1 MTEDKRSPL
10 HDWHVEHGADIVW
23 EDGYPWAMHE
33 GGDPRD
39 EYEAVRTATGI
50 WDLYSTCKYEVRGP
64 DAARLIQRRF
74 TNALDGMQAGS
85 VRYGAFVNA
94 DGLMID
100 DGNVYK
106 FADDHFLVMINT
118 AGIDDW
124 FRETADGLD
133 ATIDHKT
140 DDYAMIAVQ
149 GPTSQATLQ
158 PLTGR
163 DLGELRYFRFWPEA
177 TTVAGAEAWV
187 LRTGFSGEKGYEVV
201 VAPGDARRVW
211 DALIAAG
218 ATPFGLTAIDLARTE
233 IGLIII
239 AVDYNPGE
247 ISPWDLSMDRFIKT
261 DTECVGAA
269 ALAERG
275 ANPPKRFKTL
285 KIDGDLAPDY
295 GAAVTKDGREVGV
308 VTSPASSPRL
318 GTIGLAILDADVAER
333 RREGRGRGGR
343 WHGAG
348 DGRGAVAAR
357 SEQGAPAGV
366 GPRGPIDRGA
376 GLGPPHTYAEPMTVT
391 SSTASCRTSAR
402 VAAPTSSMRSCEA
415 LHVPGARVVYA
426 EADPDHNR
434 LDTTVL
440 GDADA
445 VRASAL
451 AGATAAVEL
460 IDMRAHRGGH
470 PRMGAADV
478 IPFMPV
484 RGVTI
489 EDCVTVARGFGRE
502 LAERLDLPVYLY
514 DRAALVPDRASLA
527 EVRRG
532 RVRGPAGGRRP
543 RRAVARS
550 RSARDRACRGDG
562 RRCPQ
567 APRRLQR
574 LPRRLGRARGE
585 GDREDPS
592 RVQRGAAGRACDR
605 VHRAGTRR
613 RGDGLDEPGRPRG
626 DGPARSVR
634 RCREARRRAR
644 HGRDRFRDRGAGA
657 GLGARRRRRRVPR
670 TFRIR
675 PRPPGAGA
683 PRGRT

>member
-10 HDWHVEHGADIVW
+10 HDWHVEHDADVVW

-33 GGDPRD
+33 GGDPKD

-64 DAARLIQRRF
+64 DASRVIQRRF
-74 TNALDGMQAGS
+74 TNVLDGMQAGS

-118 AGIDDW
+118 AGIDGW

-269 ALAERG
+269 VLAERG
-275 ANPPKRFKTL
+275 AKPPKRFKTL
-285 KIDGDLAPDY
+285 KIDGNLAPDY

-318 GTIGLAILDADVAER
+318 GTIGLAILDADVANDGEKVEVAV
-333 RREGRGRGGR
+333 EGGT
-343 WHGAG
+343 
-348 DGRGAVAAR
+348 
-357 SEQGAPAGV
+357 APA
-366 GPRGPIDRGA
+366 
-376 GLGPPHTYAEPMTVT
+376 TVEVL
-391 SSTASCRTSAR
+391 S
-402 VAAPTSSMRSCEA
+402 
-415 LHVPGARVVYA
+415 LL
-426 EADPDHNR
+426 DPNK
-434 LDTTVL
+434 
-440 GDADA
+440 
-445 VRASAL
+445 
-451 AGATAAVEL
+451 E
-460 IDMRAHRGGH
+460 
-470 PRMGAADV
+470 
-478 IPFMPV
+478 
-484 RGVTI
+484 
-489 EDCVTVARGFGRE
+489 
-502 LAERLDLPVYLY
+502 
-514 DRAALVPDRASLA
+514 
-527 EVRRG
+527 
-532 RVRGPAGGRRP
+532 RP
-543 RRAVARS
+543 RA
-550 RSARDRACRGDG
+550 
-562 RRCPQ
+562 
-567 APRRLQR
+567 
-574 LPRRLGRARGE
+574 
-585 GDREDPS
+585 
-592 RVQRGAAGRACDR
+592 
-605 VHRAGTRR
+605 
-613 RGDGLDEPGRPRG
+613 
-626 DGPARSVR
+626 
-634 RCREARRRAR
+634 
-644 HGRDRFRDRGAGA
+644 
-657 GLGARRRRRRVPR
+657 
-670 TFRIR
+670 
-675 PRPPGAGA
+675 
-683 PRGRT
+683 